1 MKRKRFVAVLRD
13 GDFVH
18 DELCTASTYEEVC
31 EKLTALVEDSQRLKT
46 SLDDESLGL
55 SILVVDTRYT
65 KFDPMGNLC
74 RW

>member
-1 MKRKRFVAVLRD
+1 MKRERYVAVLRD

-18 DELCTASTYEEVC
+18 DELATASTYEKVC
-31 EKLTALVEDSQRLKT
+31 EKLLDLLGDAPD
-46 SLDDESLGL
+46 LDDESDGL

>member
-1 MKRKRFVAVLRD
+1 MKRERYVAVLRD

-18 DELCTASTYEEVC
+18 DELATASTYEEVC
-31 EKLTALVEDSQRLKT
+31 NKLLDLLEDKPN
-46 SLDDESLGL
+46 LDDESDGL

>member
-1 MKRKRFVAVLRD
+1 MKRKRFVAVLRE

-18 DELCTASTYEEVC
+18 DELCTASTYEEACV
-31 EKLTALVEDSQRLKT
+31 KLLDLIEDKPG
-46 SLDDESLGL
+46 LDDESGGL